1 MDSKIN
7 LKNGYV
13 LIEDVKEERTS
24 SGIYIPDSNYNRFSR
39 IVAVS
44 DETTQV
50 TGLNVGDIIIKPL
63 GRTTP
68 ITLNINGVDRTY
80 DCLNS
85 SFIFAKVV
93 NDGE

>member
-13 LIEDVKEERTS
+13 LIEDVKNETTS
-24 SGIYIPDSNYNRFSR
+24 SGIYIPDNNYNRFSR

-44 DETTQV
+44 DEAREV
-50 TGLNVGDIIIKPL
+50 CGLNVGDIIIKPL

-68 ITLNINGVDRTY
+68 ITLNVNGVDRTY

-93 NDGE
+93 DDGK